1 MKIDPKTVGIMLV
14 PAHRCNWQA
23 IAPSC
28 VANHCSLIPGIPSDH
43 HGGIFSTTRQG
54 LWEGIMLIRFMT
66 VATILMLLACLVIGA
81 TIAFAPTAKA
91 AEAQNL
97 LVAADTALPSPD
109 KAALPVQ
116 ADPDVPTGPQ
126 PQNLADAGVVDRYD
140 FDQLPTRS
148 IPDADETVPYAV
160 ISNC

>member
-1 MKIDPKTVGIMLV
+1 MKIDPKTDGIMLS
-14 PAHRCNWQA
+14 PATRCNWQG
-23 IAPSC
+23 IAPGC
-28 VANHCSLIPGIPSDH
+28 VANHCSPIPGIPSEQ
-43 HGGIFSTTRQG
+43 HGGIFSKTRQG

-91 AEAQNL
+91 IDVQDL
-97 LVAADTALPSPD
+97 RVTADAGQPSPD
-109 KAALPVQ
+109 NAALPVQ
-116 ADPDVPTGPQ
+116 ADPDIPTGPQ
-126 PQNLADAGVVDRYD
+126 PQNLADAGAVDRYD

-148 IPDADETVPYAV
+148 IPDTDETVPYAM